1 VKVWKTED
9 VVLHSNIQGGRAG
22 YSWDPFL
29 GPVIV
34 DVSGFINHGTRS
46 KGNEMRASYMNVSAI
61 IHTYTCRTI
70 VYNYDA
76 FIYVSNWM

>member
-9 VVLHSNIQGGRAG
+9 VVLHSNIQGGRSG

-29 GPVIV
+29 GSVIV
-34 DVSGFINHGTRS
+34 DISGFVNHGTLN
-46 KGNEMRASYMNVSAI
+46 KGNEMRASYMDVSAI

>member
-34 DVSGFINHGTRS
+34 DISG
-46 KGNEMRASYMNVSAI
+46 KGNEMRASYMDVSAI
-61 IHTYTCRTI
+61 IHTHTCRTI
-70 VYNYDA
+70 DYNYDA